1 MADGTQQTYNQYVM
15 QQNFSNGGF
24 PRQVN
29 NVDST
34 EFSIPHMVQE
44 NLPHSVHPTQVNNID
59 PSHIKNH
66 NAQGGAHTRNPYIMQ
81 QNHPHSMLPRQ
92 INNTGT
98 HNFRTHS
105 VENGTALYPDSTN
118 PNQYV
123 SNALSTDVQTPVAC
137 QTSSGQRGTRPITAA
152 VLWPHLKRFKSEK
165 ETAERNLTS
174 LQAHCGTLQAEK
186 EFYEK
191 ERNSLAVNYN
201 AIHTQ
206 AQKTQVY
213 CQDLE
218 KNYTALQKI
227 NQNIVE
233 QFNARQAADVQIQ
246 RER

>member
-1 MADGTQQTYNQYVM
+1 MADGTQHTYNQYVM

-29 NVDST
+29 NVERR

-59 PSHIKNH
+59 PSHINNH
-66 NAQGGAHTRNPYIMQ
+66 NAQGGAHTRNPYIVQ

-92 INNTGT
+92 INNTGA

-105 VENGTALYPDSTN
+105 VETGTALYPDSAN

-152 VLWPHLKRFKSEK
+152 QLWPFLNHFKSEK
-165 ETAERNLTS
+165 ETAEKKYTS
-174 LQAHCGTLQAEK
+174 LQADCGTLQAQK

-191 ERNSLAVNYN
+191 ESNSWAASHN

-206 AQKTQVY
+206 AQRIQVY
-213 CQDLE
+213 CHDLE
-218 KNYTALQKI
+218 KNYAALQKD
-227 NQNIVE
+227 NQDMVE
-233 QFNARQAADVQIQ
+233 QFNALQAAKVQIQ